1 MLPAMKRPAIAIVGA
16 GRLGTALAMRLA
28 DAGYSIPEIVVR
40 GNSRSL
46 ASARRLARGVGARLV
61 TARTPRL
68 TAGLVWFCVPDAQ
81 ISKVADELSRQGWRG
96 KTVFHSS
103 GVLTSEVFRSLRK
116 SGACAASV
124 HPLMTFVKS
133 TVPDLTD
140 VPFAAEGDATAVAM
154 AKAIIQ
160 KLGGKVFAI
169 RKHDKPAYHAFATLI
184 CPLLVSLLASAEA
197 AAALAEIPGREA
209 RRRMMPILR
218 QTLENYADL
227 GPADAFSGP
236 FVRGDGETIRL
247 HLQSLAQAPAAREAY
262 RALAQTALEYLP
274 SQRKR
279 KLQKLLQSPSSA

>member
-28 DAGYSIPEIVVR
+28 EAGYSIPEIVVR

-140 VPFAAEGDATAVAM
+140 VPFAAEGDATA
-154 AKAIIQ
+154 
-160 KLGGKVFAI
+160 
-169 RKHDKPAYHAFATLI
+169 
-184 CPLLVSLLASAEA
+184 
-197 AAALAEIPGREA
+197 
-209 RRRMMPILR
+209 
-218 QTLENYADL
+218 
-227 GPADAFSGP
+227 
-236 FVRGDGETIRL
+236 
-247 HLQSLAQAPAAREAY
+247 
-262 RALAQTALEYLP
+262 
-274 SQRKR
+274 
-279 KLQKLLQSPSSA
+279 